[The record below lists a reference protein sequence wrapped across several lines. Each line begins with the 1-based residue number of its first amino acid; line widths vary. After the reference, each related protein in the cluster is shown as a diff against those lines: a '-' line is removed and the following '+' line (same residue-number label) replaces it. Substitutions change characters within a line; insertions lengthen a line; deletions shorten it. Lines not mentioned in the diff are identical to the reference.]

1 MDRPPREREFH
12 ALHERA
18 HRRYRACVRSN
29 VYAVS
34 RKAQAGLL
42 GMAVG
47 GHWMPAKLRDVK
59 AQGFVAIGIP
69 LVILVLGGIY
79 FALGR

>member
-1 MDRPPREREFH
+1 M
-12 ALHERA
+12 
-18 HRRYRACVRSN
+18 
-29 VYAVS
+29 YAVS